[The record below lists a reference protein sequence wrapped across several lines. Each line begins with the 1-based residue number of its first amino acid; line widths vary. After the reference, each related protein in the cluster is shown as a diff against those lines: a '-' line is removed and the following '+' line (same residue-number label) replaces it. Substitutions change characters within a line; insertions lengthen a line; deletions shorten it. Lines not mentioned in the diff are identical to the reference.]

1 VAPTRGGYVPVCPPP
16 RGQSE
21 DRKGAAFRFDLEGI
35 ANGAIIPG
43 LASHT
48 EPRHRAAID
57 QRPEK
62 PLLFEGVLRAQH
74 SNLGIV

>member
-1 VAPTRGGYVPVCPPP
+1 VADLFQYACRRWVEVKN
-16 RGQSE
+16 
-21 DRKGAAFRFDLEGI
+21 RKRTAFGFDLEGI

-48 EPRHRAAID
+48 EPRDRAALD
-57 QRPEK
+57 QRLEK

-74 SNLGIV
+74 SDLGIV